1 MRAEQPLTQTKGH
14 TMTNI
19 TVTKIDD
26 KFVFAIG
33 EHAPVT
39 LSEADTEATRKAAD
53 KLMQINS
60 DKLGDFYDG
69 IVPTYSDPEPAA
81 IVNLPGVFGVEDI
94 ATISATAYDA
104 VKGLDEEHSLLAV
117 LNRTRQH
124 ADEIVAEVN
133 AKFGDA

>member
-1 MRAEQPLTQTKGH
+1 
-14 TMTNI
+14 MTNI

-39 LSEADTEATRKAAD
+39 LSEDEAKATREAAD

-69 IVPTYSDPEPAA
+69 IVSTYSDPEPAA
-81 IVNLPGVFGVEDI
+81 IFNLPGVFSIEDI
-94 ATISATAYDA
+94 ATISAATYDA
-104 VKGLDEEHSLLAV
+104 LNGLDEEHSLLAV
-117 LNRTRQH
+117 INRTRQQ
-124 ADEIVAEVN
+124 AALIVAEVN
-133 AKFGDA
+133 AKFDDA